1 MHPRH
6 AKIKVQVGS
15 TRKATINIVPE
26 KKYNFKI
33 LSAKAEK
40 GEHIKYE
47 LKDIQRDDQTTY
59 QLTVENTIT
68 TKGRFFDTIE
78 LETDSNIRP
87 KISVWVFVDIGY
99 K

>member
-1 MHPRH
+1 M
-6 AKIKVQVGS
+6 
-15 TRKATINIVPE
+15 TLNIVPE

-47 LKDIQRDDQTTY
+47 LKNINKDDQTTY

-68 TKGRFFDTIE
+68 EKGRYFDTIE
-78 LETDSNIRP
+78 LTTDSEFLSE
-87 KISVWVFVDIGY
+87 ISVWVFVDI
-99 K
+99 KDK